1 MTEVQESAALADS
14 TAQRRSG
21 AFLYLLG
28 VLAVGAT
35 VVLAGVV
42 VVGRRAAVA
51 AEATNR
57 QHVAAAGISVLVV
70 PATRLPPGRNVT
82 LPGEVKPWRQATLYG
97 KVSGYVQR
105 MLVDKGDAVKQGQLL
120 ATLESPETDQQ
131 VQSARADLATKSL
144 IADRYTHL
152 APQGVVAQ
160 QELDQASG
168 SVAVAQSELARV
180 AALGA
185 YESIRA
191 PFDGLVTARFVD
203 PGALIPAATGSTS
216 SAQPVF
222 EVTDMSRLR
231 IYVYLGQS
239 DAPFVREGTPVKLE
253 SDARPGDVVDAAVTR
268 ITRELDPRTR
278 TMLTEIDVDNAHG
291 WAYPGLFVRVSM
303 KVESPSEL
311 GIPADAVFL
320 KDGRP
325 EVAVVEGG
333 HVRFRSIEAGD
344 DDGRIVRVLSGVHE
358 GDLVALHAGDEV
370 TDGAPVQAIQAPQS
384 PAGK

>member
-1 MTEVQESAALADS
+1 MTEVQETVGLAG
-14 TAQRRSG
+14 APAPRRSG

-28 VLAVGAT
+28 TLAVGAT

-42 VVGRRAAVA
+42 VMGRRAAVA
-51 AEATNR
+51 AEASNR
-57 QHVAAAGISVLVV
+57 QHVAAAGVSVLVV
-70 PATRLPPGRNVT
+70 AAARLPAGRNVT

-105 MLVDKGDAVKQGQLL
+105 MFVDKGDTVKQGQLL

-131 VQSARADLATKSL
+131 VQSARADLATKKL

-168 SVAVAQSELARV
+168 NLAVANAELARV

-191 PFDGLVTARFVD
+191 PFDGIVTARFVD
-203 PGALIPAATGSTS
+203 PGALIPAATGSTT

-222 EVTDMSRLR
+222 EVTDMSRVR
-231 IYVYLGQS
+231 ITVYLGQS
-239 DAPFVREGTPVKLE
+239 DAPFVHEGTPVKLE
-253 SDARPGDVVDAAVTR
+253 SDAHPGDVVDATVTR
-268 ITRELDPRTR
+268 ITRELDARTR
-278 TMLTEIDVDNAHG
+278 TMLTEIDIDNGRG

-303 KVESPSEL
+303 KVDSPSEV

-325 EVAVVEGG
+325 MVAVVEGG
-333 HVRFRSIEAGD
+333 RAHFRSIEAGD
-344 DDGRIVRVLSGVHE
+344 DDGRIVRVLSGLHE

-370 TDGAPVQAIQAPQS
+370 TDGAPVRAVPAPT
-384 PAGK
+384 GK